1 MSRGGD
7 ECARAVLGAGEW
19 VRLLRGE
26 TAEEWGRG
34 QDHAVRQREELHW
47 KLKENE

>member
-1 MSRGGD
+1 M
-7 ECARAVLGAGEW
+7 
-19 VRLLRGE
+19 GE
-26 TAEEWGRG
+26 TASGRDGRGVGQG